1 MLMSGKK
8 ERDTSDK
15 NLLDQVLT
23 MQSTRILENIR
34 KPLDGLKHLIV
45 ILQTLTVQQ
54 KNCILAVFDSKIPG
68 KYKSCF

>member
-1 MLMSGKK
+1 MSGKK

-54 KNCILAVFDSKIPG
+54 ENCILAVFDSKIPG

>member
-54 KNCILAVFDSKIPG
+54 ENYILAVFDSKIPG
-68 KYKSCF
+68 KDKSCF